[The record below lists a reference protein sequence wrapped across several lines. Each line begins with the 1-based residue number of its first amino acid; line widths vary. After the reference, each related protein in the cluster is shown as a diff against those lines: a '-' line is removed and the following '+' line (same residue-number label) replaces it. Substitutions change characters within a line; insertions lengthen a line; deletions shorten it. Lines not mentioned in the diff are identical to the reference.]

1 MFRLRKSTRTQ
12 NFSRRGVTLAEL
24 MVASTIMAMVAV
36 GFGAITMTVQTA
48 NDHSQTQREVAQH
61 ARICIDYL
69 QQLILD
75 ATANEHFPGFAAFSS
90 VGDVA
95 NYTNVLVV
103 WQPEEEPVHPQGLP
117 LFSELVFV
125 MADPIDATRLIHVSG
140 LNDSR
145 TVPDLSKQELWRQ
158 EIARVVSRRA
168 LQDATVVELTGLL
181 EPVSFASHAARGQPQ
196 LGRVRFDVTYR
207 PTVEDWLSYKDD
219 QLKWDSISWAQG
231 IHGTKVGLRQ
241 SWCRIEFSLMSH
253 SPGNAEHAS
262 GIPFFSSSAIYYE
275 LQR

>member
-1 MFRLRKSTRTQ
+1 MFPLRKSSRTQ
-12 NFSRRGVTLAEL
+12 NFPRRGVTLAEL
-24 MVASTIMAMVAV
+24 MVASTIMAMVSV

-48 NDHSQTQREVAQH
+48 NEHSQTQREVARH

-69 QQLILD
+69 HQLILD

-103 WQPEEEPVHPQGLP
+103 WQPGEEPVHPQGLP

-125 MADPIDATRLIHVSG
+125 MADPADATRLIHVSG

-158 EIARVVSRRA
+158 EIARIVSRRA
-168 LQDATVVELTGLL
+168 LQDTTVVELTSLL
-181 EPVSFASHAARGQPQ
+181 EPVTVASHGVSGKSQV
-196 LGRVRFDVTYR
+196 GRVRFDVTYR
-207 PTVEDWLSYKDD
+207 PTVQDWLSYKDA
-219 QLKWDSISWAQG
+219 QLEWESIPWAQG

-241 SWCRIEFSLMSH
+241 SWCRIEFSLTTH
-253 SPGNAEHAS
+253 SPSNAEHGS